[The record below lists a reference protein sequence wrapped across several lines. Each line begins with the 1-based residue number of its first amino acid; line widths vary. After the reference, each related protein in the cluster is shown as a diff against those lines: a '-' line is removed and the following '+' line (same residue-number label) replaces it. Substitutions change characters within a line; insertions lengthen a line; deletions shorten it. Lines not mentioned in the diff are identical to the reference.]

1 MKINQSHI
9 NKSLSIFLICIC
21 SFFYTEIALSQEA
34 DSLDTKIQYIKVSEE
49 YSYGYTKPKLFD
61 IIRYVPRDLVD
72 FGGFLIQKENT
83 VWVAGSVVATVALI
97 PVDQKLLDNAQ
108 ELGEPI
114 GLAED
119 VRYIR
124 LAGVEVLP
132 QDINGAIYYLGNG
145 MTPILIGIGLYTA
158 GLINDDY
165 RAMNTAS
172 EIGEVLISSGIPVQ
186 VIKRIT
192 GRQSPSAA
200 IASGNDGGHWTPFPS
215 FAAYQ
220 SNTPEYD
227 AIPSGHIT
235 TFMATL
241 TVIATNYPE
250 VKWIKPV
257 GYSLMGIMAFQM
269 MSSRVHWAS
278 DYPLAILIGYAIG
291 KKAANRRIIK
301 KKNSSFSERK
311 TNYKTNFT
319 YGNIDG
325 VKTFGVNITF

>member
-1 MKINQSHI
+1 MFQTFNNRSFCFLLSLLCCFFFFGSGFSQS
-9 NKSLSIFLICIC
+9 
-21 SFFYTEIALSQEA
+21 A
-34 DSLDTKIQYIKVSEE
+34 DSLDIDRQYYKVSDE
-49 YSYGYTKPKLFD
+49 YSYGYTKPKLLD
-61 IIRYVPRDLVD
+61 IIKYVPSDLVS
-72 FGGFLIQKENT
+72 FGEFLIQKENT
-83 VWVAGSVVATVALI
+83 IWVAGAVGSTLALI
-97 PVDQKLLDNAQ
+97 PFDQKLLDNAQ

-114 GLAED
+114 GLGDD

-145 MTPILIGIGLYTA
+145 MTPLLIGIGLYTA

-172 EIGEVLISSGIPVQ
+172 ELGEVLISSGIPIQ

-215 FAAYQ
+215 FKAYGT
-220 SNTPEYD
+220 NTPEYD

-235 TFMATL
+235 TFMATV
-241 TVIATNYPE
+241 TVLATNYPE

-257 GYSLMGIMAFQM
+257 GYSLMAVMGFQM
-269 MSSRVHWAS
+269 MSTRVHWAS
-278 DYPLAILIGYAIG
+278 DYPIALLVGYAIG
-291 KKAANRRIIK
+291 KKAASRRITK
-301 KKNSSFSERK
+301 KLNKEVSKRK
-311 TNYKTNFT
+311 TDYRTNFT
-319 YGNIDG
+319 YGNFDG
-325 VKTFGVNITF
+325 VKMIGVNITF

>member
-1 MKINQSHI
+1 MIQPHMK
-9 NKSLSIFLICIC
+9 KSLSILLIGICTFLN
-21 SFFYTEIALSQEA
+21 SGNALSQKS
-34 DSLDTKIQYIKVSEE
+34 DSLETKVQYFKVSDD

-61 IIRYVPRDLVD
+61 IVRYIPSDVVD
-72 FGGFLIQKENT
+72 FGKFLIQKENT
-83 VWVAGSVVATVALI
+83 LWIAGAVGTTLALI

-114 GLAED
+114 GLSED

-145 MTPILIGIGLYTA
+145 LTPILIGIGLYTA

-200 IASGNDGGHWTPFPS
+200 ISSGNDGGHWTPFPS

-235 TFMATL
+235 TLMATI
-241 TVIATNYPE
+241 TVLATNYPE

-257 GYSLMGIMAFQM
+257 GYSLLGVIGFQM

-278 DYPLAILIGYAIG
+278 DYPIALLIGYAIG
-291 KKAANRRIIK
+291 KKAASRRIEK
-301 KKNSSFSERK
+301 RVDNPMSKRK
-311 TNYKTNFT
+311 TNYKTNYTFSK
-319 YGNIDG
+319 IDG
-325 VKTFGVNITF
+325 FNVVGMTLTF